1 MAIKFNFQYTES
13 MFKNIDVEVDR
24 QKWFQ
29 KRYGGKHTS
38 IFNSDSEHQL
48 MRNYHIQGAY
58 LADKDKVIIKHLNPT
73 LKAFFAVCSVFSKQ
87 LRHQFKAML
96 DVDKNILPHELLHV
110 IQFRNFNLDGRT
122 IREVNTELG
131 GLYFATPEKQ
141 KLLEKLEQVQYEAE
155 IDAYCFDVVRLGVGT
170 TDDIANVLA
179 TMYPVALKVC
189 KDTAEIK
196 ADADERLEYIKQNLH
211 MFKPIMG

>member
-1 MAIKFNFQYTES
+1 MAIKFNFNYSEE
-13 MFKNIDVEVDR
+13 MFKNIDVTIDH

-29 KRYGGKHTS
+29 NRYGGKHVS
-38 IFNSDSEHQL
+38 IFNSDSELEL
-48 MRNYHIQGAY
+48 MRNYHLQGAY
-58 LADKDKVIIKHLNPT
+58 LADKDKVIIKYLNPT
-73 LKAFFAVCSVFSKQ
+73 LKALFAVCSIFSKQ
-87 LRHQFKAML
+87 LRQQFKATL
-96 DVDKNILPHELLHV
+96 DADKNILPHELLHV
-110 IQFRNFNLDGRT
+110 IQFRNFYLDGRT

-131 GLYFATPEKQ
+131 GFYFATPEKQ